1 MSVNSD
7 SGLKPYPTIPE
18 SNGGSRVIPKTSPLR
33 RSNTEDQKALQKENY
48 LKKIDIPEKHVVY
61 SGRKNYFDGETRS
74 LLEFEEEEE
83 DCYLHVRHGNSL
95 PDMLSKSYDHH
106 LTPSR
111 SFINQLQGLDVSKF
125 NEPHSDVARKP
136 AQEADLTNNGTSKC
150 NKENINV
157 ENKDLD
163 KTDLVYKENNLQVL
177 SEQNVI
183 NSCNQN
189 EKVHLETDKKD
200 KDSLAGENKAHLQNV
215 EDKDSVTEERKAHL
229 QNEEDK
235 DSLAGEFSDG
245 SGTITDHLE
254 NAESGSERS
263 ESPDGNFSFPKLS
276 EVALMSKKPL
286 NFSLT
291 ESERFVTDSTGSNV
305 GSSIKSVGSA
315 FTRTKNNSLSP
326 TGSHGLPSYVRTLS
340 SDTSQSKESESIKA
354 TNSKSPT
361 FKLNMTAILP
371 VSGSV
376 VDLIVILQRLV
387 GMGSTFCQTFC
398 SLSSK
403 RQKKEELQESLSS
416 DSSVEFSFDLVAR
429 TSRQTLYESL
439 FDVSFIFICFIF
451 NVDMF
456 YFVYPH
462 PWLK

>member
-18 SNGGSRVIPKTSPLR
+18 SNGGSRVIPQTSPLG
-33 RSNTEDQKALQKENY
+33 RSNIEDQKSLQKENR

-111 SFINQLQGLDVSKF
+111 SFINQLQGLDVSQL
-125 NEPHSDVARKP
+125 NEPHSDVASKQ
-136 AQEADLTNNGTSKC
+136 AQGSDLTTYATNNCG
-150 NKENINV
+150 KENINV
-157 ENKDLD
+157 ANKDLE
-163 KTDLVYKENNLQVL
+163 KMDLSVS
-177 SEQNVI
+177 SEQNVM
-183 NSCNQN
+183 NSDNQT
-189 EKVHLETDKKD
+189 EKTKLKSGENNDSLAGEGKAHLKDDED
-200 KDSLAGENKAHLQNV
+200 KDSLAR
-215 EDKDSVTEERKAHL
+215 ERKTNL

-276 EVALMSKKPL
+276 EVALMDKKPL

-340 SDTSQSKESESIKA
+340 SDTSQSKESESTKA

-376 VDLIVILQRLV
+376 VDLIIILQRLV
-387 GMGSTFCQTFC
+387 GVGSTFCQTFC
-398 SLSSK
+398 SLSSR
-403 RQKKEELQESLSS
+403 RQKKEEIEESLSS

-439 FDVSFIFICFIF
+439 FDVSFIFIFI
-451 NVDMF
+451 
-456 YFVYPH
+456 YF
-462 PWLK
+462 